1 MMNILFAA
9 TPQIALE
16 TLKTIYESNH
26 NLVGV
31 VCGEEKRSGRGLK
44 ITKSPIKVFAEEKKI
59 RIFSYDEIK
68 NENFRLSLEKLELDF
83 ILVFAFG
90 YILKEDLLNLPKYG
104 SLNIH
109 TSLLP
114 KYRGAAPIQRSL
126 INCEKETGITFMK
139 MDAGL
144 DTGPIICSEKI
155 TITEGMNTEDL
166 EEIMSDISSRK
177 ILQII
182 DSFDKNIFNLSDQNE
197 NESSYAAKITK
208 EEAKIDWAQSA
219 EKIAGKING
228 LCPNPCAFSSYKGE
242 RIIFYRA
249 KISTLPASNPGTI
262 LKADKNEL
270 LISGTDKCILV
281 KELARQNK
289 KRMDYKNF
297 YNGSKDFFK
306 ANDAFDFS

>member
-16 TLKTIYESNH
+16 TLKTIHESEH

-44 ITKSPIKVFAEEKKI
+44 INKSPIKVFAEEEEIK
-59 RIFSYDEIK
+59 IFSYDEIK
-68 NENFRLSLEKLELDF
+68 NEQFKLSLEKLDLDLL
-83 ILVFAFG
+83 LVFAFG

-155 TITEGMNTEDL
+155 SIEEGMNTEDL
-166 EEIMSDISSRK
+166 EEIMSNISSRN
-177 ILQII
+177 ILQTI
-182 DSFDKNIFNLSDQNE
+182 DSIEKNKFTLTDQNE
-197 NESSYAAKITK
+197 DESSYATKITK
-208 EEAKIDWAQSA
+208 EEAKINWAQSA
-219 EKIAGKING
+219 EKIVGKING
-228 LCPNPCAFSSYKGE
+228 LCPNPCAYSNYKEE

-249 KISTLPASNPGTI
+249 KISSLPASDPGKI
-262 LKADKNEL
+262 LRADKNEL
-270 LISGTDKCILV
+270 LISGNDKCILV
-281 KELARQNK
+281 SELARQNK

-297 YNGSKDFFK
+297 YNGSKDFFNP
-306 ANDAFDFS
+306 NDLFDFS